1 MSLLQRKP
9 RPLTRDTDSLR
20 NDRLF
25 IIACDDTYAPKQYFD
40 FFRIPRVKIHV
51 VPTPDGTSAA
61 QHVLGRILQ
70 FDHEPGDELWM
81 VLNTDHCTAGTHL
94 TSFLQAVNEARRQ
107 GVNVALSKPCFEL
120 WLLLHHLDAAAVTGL
135 ADAHAVIQALR
146 TTLGQY
152 NKTQLRKSDYPLT
165 FVIEACQ
172 RAKRLDSVVGGG
184 ELPAGNTSRIYLLW
198 KAIVAKALPT
208 QLPAELRVL
217 LPVGAAAGN
226 ESRTLSS

>member
-1 MSLLQRKP
+1 L
-9 RPLTRDTDSLR
+9 D
-20 NDRLF
+20 
-25 IIACDDTYAPKQYFD
+25 
-40 FFRIPRVKIHV
+40 
-51 VPTPDGTSAA
+51 
-61 QHVLGRILQ
+61 
-70 FDHEPGDELWM
+70 

-172 RAKRLDSVVGGG
+172 RAKDWTQSLEAESFPLVTQAAYICFGKRS
-184 ELPAGNTSRIYLLW
+184 LPKLYRRSFPRNSEFYC
-198 KAIVAKALPT
+198 
-208 QLPAELRVL
+208 QLEPPPE
-217 LPVGAAAGN
+217 
-226 ESRTLSS
+226 